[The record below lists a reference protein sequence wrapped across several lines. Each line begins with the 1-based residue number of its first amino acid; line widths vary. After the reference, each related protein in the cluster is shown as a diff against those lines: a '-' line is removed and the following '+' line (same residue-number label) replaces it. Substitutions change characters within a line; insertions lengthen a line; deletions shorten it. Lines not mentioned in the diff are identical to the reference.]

1 VIDQVLRIEDVAESD
16 VEPITDAPQLPVHE
30 VAHVRGLLMAVL
42 TVDRL
47 LPPMSDA
54 SPSANLVG
62 P

>member
-1 VIDQVLRIEDVAESD
+1 
-16 VEPITDAPQLPVHE
+16 
-30 VAHVRGLLMAVL
+30 MAVL

-54 SPSANLVG
+54 SPSTDLVG